1 MNLEIINDIK
11 VKSYRY
17 YVRSRNFFVNN
28 FFVNILCLK
37 QNNTYTYLDGNY
49 IFYRYLL
56 ILIPFYFIKLIA
68 NRYNT
73 EIIYKVDGIYGITNI
88 KENHIIPFITSCT
101 AINEVATL
109 NISQEIRLYN
119 SSIPLL
125 FFINYEEIYEYNSI
139 KLTFITK
146 GIRKEKEINLRDINL
161 NEYLIYHLFE
171 N

>member
-56 ILIPFYFIKLIA
+56 LLIPFYFIKFIA

-101 AINEVATL
+101 AINKVATL

-119 SSIPLL
+119 SSIPIL
-125 FFINYEEIYEYNSI
+125 FFINYEEIYEYDSI

-146 GIRKEKEINLRDINL
+146 GIRKEKEINLREINF

>member
-1 MNLEIINDIK
+1 
-11 VKSYRY
+11 
-17 YVRSRNFFVNN
+17 
-28 FFVNILCLK
+28 VNILCLK
-37 QNNTYTYLDGNY
+37 QNNNYTYLDGNY
-49 IFYRYLL
+49 IFYKYLL
-56 ILIPFYFIKLIA
+56 LLIPFYFITLIA

-101 AINEVATL
+101 AINETSIL

-125 FFINYEEIYEYNSI
+125 FFLNNQDINKYNTI

-146 GIRKEKEINLRDINL
+146 GTRIEKDINIKEIDL
-161 NEYLIYHLFE
+161 NKYLIYHLFD

>member
-1 MNLEIINDIK
+1 MNLEIINNIK

-49 IFYRYLL
+49 IYYRYLL
-56 ILIPFYFIKLIA
+56 LLIPFYFITLIA

-101 AINEVATL
+101 ACNDNSSL
-109 NISQEIRLYN
+109 NISYDIRLYN
-119 SSIPLL
+119 SSIPLD
-125 FFINYEEIYEYNSI
+125 FFINTRNLHNYNTI
-139 KLTFITK
+139 KLVYIIKGTK
-146 GIRKEKEINLRDINL
+146 IEKEINIREKDTKK
-161 NEYLIYHLFE
+161 YLIYNLFD

>member
-1 MNLEIINDIK
+1 MNLEIINNFK
-11 VKSYRY
+11 VKSYRD

-101 AINEVATL
+101 AINKVATL

-119 SSIPLL
+119 SSIPIL
-125 FFINYEEIYEYNSI
+125 FFINYEEIYEYDSI

-146 GIRKEKEINLRDINL
+146 GIRKEKEINLREINF

>member
-1 MNLEIINDIK
+1 MNLEIINNFK

-56 ILIPFYFIKLIA
+56 LLIPFYFIKFIA

-101 AINEVATL
+101 AINKVATL

-119 SSIPLL
+119 SSIPIL
-125 FFINYEEIYEYNSI
+125 FFINYEEIYEYDSI

-146 GIRKEKEINLRDINL
+146 GIRKEKEINLREINF